1 MTTRREQNG
10 EPLLAES
17 RRTAII
23 EMLRASGAV
32 TVAEV
37 QSKLGV
43 SSMTARRD
51 LAELARRGLA
61 QRTHG
66 GAVIP
71 LISAHEDSFAQRL
84 GTATDAKLALAR
96 AAVELLA
103 PRDTVFLDSSTTS
116 YFVARQILEAGT
128 ETTLLTNSLPVM
140 QLVAAQAPPNID
152 LVAVGGLLRQL
163 TQSFV
168 GPYAVRTIQ
177 GHFTDHAFLSIKG
190 LSSTGVL
197 TDADPLEA
205 EVKRAMVTQA
215 SQPVLLIDRSKLRA
229 RGLNAI
235 GPASELSL
243 VIAHGTRDDD
253 LRLLVETGVAV
264 RRLTDAPRSAGHDAD
279 SRRAGGPALPP
290 G

>member
-1 MTTRREQNG
+1 MTTKRDHNG

-17 RRTAII
+17 RRTAIL

-32 TVAEV
+32 SVAEV

-43 SSMTARRD
+43 SLMTARRD

-71 LISAHEDSFAQRL
+71 SISAHEDSFAQRL
-84 GTATDAKLALAR
+84 TTATDAKLALAR
-96 AAVELLA
+96 AAAELLN

-116 YFVARQILEAGT
+116 YFVARQILDAGI
-128 ETTLLTNSLPVM
+128 ETTLLTNSLPIM
-140 QLVAAQAPPNID
+140 QLVGSQAPPNVD
-152 LVAVGGLLRQL
+152 LVAVGGLLRPL

-168 GPYAVRTIQ
+168 GPYAVRTIE
-177 GHFTDHAFLSIKG
+177 GHFVDHTFLSIKA
-190 LSSTGVL
+190 LSTTGVL

-205 EVKRAMVTQA
+205 EVKRAMIGQA
-215 SQPVLLIDRSKLRA
+215 SQAVLLIDRSKLTA

-235 GPASELSL
+235 TPVAELSL
-243 VIAHGTRDDD
+243 VIAHGTRNDD
-253 LRLLVETGVAV
+253 LKVLLDSGVAV
-264 RRLTDAPRSAGHDAD
+264 RSLTDTPAPAERDLTSA
-279 SRRAGGPALPP
+279 
-290 G
+290 

>member
-1 MTTRREQNG
+1 MTTRREHNG

-17 RRTAII
+17 RRTAILD
-23 EMLRASGAV
+23 MLRASGAV
-32 TVAEV
+32 SVAEV

-71 LISAHEDSFAQRL
+71 SISAHEDSFAQRL
-84 GTATDAKLALAR
+84 GTAPDAKLELAR
-96 AAVELLA
+96 AAVELLS

-116 YFVARQILEAGT
+116 YFVARQLLEAGI
-128 ETTLLTNSLPVM
+128 ETTVLTNSLPVM
-140 QLVAAQAPPNID
+140 QLVGAQAPPNVE
-152 LVAVGGLLRQL
+152 LVAVGGLLRPL

-177 GHFTDHAFLSIKG
+177 GHFVDHTFLSIKA
-190 LSSTGVL
+190 LSPTGVL

-205 EVKRAMVTQA
+205 EVKRMMIAQA
-215 SQPVLLIDRSKLRA
+215 SHPVLLIDRSKLTA

-235 GPASELSL
+235 APASELSL
-243 VIAHGTRDDD
+243 VIAHGTEQDE
-253 LRLLVETGVAV
+253 LRILLESGVAV
-264 RRLTDAPRSAGHDAD
+264 RRLKQTPTAAARDIS
-279 SRRAGGPALPP
+279 
-290 G
+290 

>member
-1 MTTRREQNG
+1 MTTRRDQNG

-17 RRTAII
+17 RRSAIL

-32 TVAEV
+32 SVAEV
-37 QSKLGV
+37 QTKLGV

-71 LISAHEDSFAQRL
+71 SISAHEDSFAQRL
-84 GTATDAKLALAR
+84 GTATEAKLALAQ

-116 YFVARQILEAGT
+116 YFVARQILEAGL

-140 QLVAAQAPPNID
+140 QLVGTQALPNID
-152 LVAVGGLLRQL
+152 LVAVGGLLRPL

-177 GHFTDHAFLSIKG
+177 GHFVDHTFLSIKA
-190 LSSTGVL
+190 LSPTGVL

-205 EVKRAMVTQA
+205 EVKRVMISQA
-215 SQPVLLIDRSKLRA
+215 QHAILLIDRSKLTA

-235 GPASELSL
+235 APVADLEL
-243 VIAHGTRDDD
+243 VIAHGTREDE
-253 LRLLVETGVAV
+253 LRVLLDSGVAV
-264 RRLTDAPRSAGHDAD
+264 RSLKNTPAAAGE
-279 SRRAGGPALPP
+279 SVNS
-290 G
+290 

>member
-1 MTTRREQNG
+1 MPTRREHNG

-17 RRTAII
+17 RRTAIL
-23 EMLRASGAV
+23 EMLRSSGAV
-32 TVAEV
+32 SVAEV

-51 LAELARRGLA
+51 LAELDRRGLA

-71 LISAHEDSFAQRL
+71 SISAHEDSFAQRL
-84 GTATDAKLALAR
+84 GTAPEAKLALAQ
-96 AAVELLA
+96 AAVELLQ

-116 YFVARQILEAGT
+116 YFVARQILEAGV

-140 QLVAAQAPPNID
+140 QLIASQAPPNVN
-152 LVAVGGLLRQL
+152 LVAVGGLLRPL

-168 GPYAVRTIQ
+168 GPYALRTIG
-177 GHFTDHAFLSIKG
+177 GHFVDHTFVSIKA

-205 EVKRAMVTQA
+205 EVKRCMISQA
-215 SQPVLLIDRSKLRA
+215 SQAVLLIDRSKLTA

-235 GPASELSL
+235 APASELSL

-253 LRLLVETGVAV
+253 LQVLLEAGVAV
-264 RRLTDAPRSAGHDAD
+264 RRVKD
-279 SRRAGGPALPP
+279 SRAAAGRDAIP